1 MRGTYVTALVITGA
15 VAIWLLSGLL
25 TAEEG
30 VSEHPS
36 LAQSNALA
44 GNADDRPPT
53 AVRAKVIHA
62 RMRPEQI
69 SVRGRTENK
78 RTVAVRAETQGRVVA
93 RPVERG
99 EKVESGD
106 LLCRIAV
113 EDRQARI
120 TQGKEGVNQAR
131 LEYLGSLKLKDRGF
145 QSATAIAQA
154 RARLATAQAQLEAAA
169 LDLER
174 TYIRAP
180 FDGIVED
187 VELEVGDYAQSG
199 TACARIVDLDPM
211 LLVGQIAER
220 DAHRV
225 SVGSPATG
233 RLATGAE
240 VSGPISFVGQQAE
253 PETRTYRIEITVPN
267 PDYALRSGVTTEI
280 DIRVG
285 ELLAHKITPALFAL
299 DDEGRLG
306 VRIVDA
312 DRRVRFRHVDVV
324 ADEHDGAWVTGLP
337 SETMLITVGQ
347 EYVVA
352 GDRVA
357 VEMQAPGADDS
368 PDELPILA
376 RGARGEGAAPGPS

>member
-1 MRGTYVTALVITGA
+1 MRGTYITALVITA
-15 VAIWLLSGLL
+15 VVAIWLLSGFL

-36 LAQSNALA
+36 LADANALLA
-44 GNADDRPPT
+44 GRADDEAPT
-53 AVRAKVIHA
+53 SVRAKIIHA
-62 RMRPEQI
+62 RTRPEQI
-69 SVRGRTENK
+69 TVRGRTENK

-99 EKVESGD
+99 DRVESGD

-113 EDRQARI
+113 EDRQARV

-154 RARLATAQAQLEAAA
+154 RARLATAQAQLEAAT

-187 VELEVGDYAQSG
+187 VELEVGDYAPSG

-220 DAHRV
+220 DVYRV
-225 SVGSPATG
+225 SVGLPAAG

-253 PETRTYRIEITVPN
+253 PETRTYRLEITVPN

-312 DRRVRFRHVDVV
+312 DQRVRFQHVDVV
-324 ADEHDGAWVTGLP
+324 ADDHDGAWVTGLP
-337 SETMLITVGQ
+337 WETTLITVGQ

-352 GDRVA
+352 GERVA
-357 VEMQAPGADDS
+357 VEMQVPDADRS
-368 PDELPILA
+368 PEDLPVLA
-376 RGARGEGAAPGPS
+376 HGEGAAAGPS